1 MRPTVARH
9 PQSSSRTGEVR
20 VPGLASIDVW
30 RSRRRC
36 ERLSSRCSDL
46 TQGTFDLVR
55 GPFLLYADRMKS
67 PVLRVQVV
75 DNNIV
80 VTLPGYSYA
89 VTYYKPQGSA
99 GLLMKYSEAKNDRRL
114 EDDRG

>member
-1 MRPTVARH
+1 
-9 PQSSSRTGEVR
+9 
-20 VPGLASIDVW
+20 
-30 RSRRRC
+30 
-36 ERLSSRCSDL
+36 
-46 TQGTFDLVR
+46 
-55 GPFLLYADRMKS
+55 MKS

-114 EDDRG
+114 EMTAAKFLEEAWRLANAKARELGWISSQEPI